1 MERGQQSRV
10 SYTKEQ
16 VDAHLN
22 LLKGWTLVEER
33 FIERKYV
40 FYSFM
45 KGISFVDEVATISE
59 AFNHHPLITINYKTV
74 TLRLTSW
81 DAGYLTAIDMKE
93 AQQYNE
99 AFEKMCSSER
109 KNVRQRS

>member
-1 MERGQQSRV
+1 M